1 MRVLVT
7 GGAGYIGSHACKALA
22 AAGHQPITYDNF
34 AGGHRWAVRFGPL
47 EEGDVG
53 DQARLAE
60 VFATYRPEAV
70 MHFAALIS
78 VGESVKSPETYYR
91 TNLAGAINV
100 VAASR
105 AAGVGRFV
113 FSSTGTI
120 HGEPERMPIVETMPM
135 APISP
140 YARSKAMVE
149 EVLADVSG
157 ASAMAIASLRYF
169 NACGAD
175 PEGELGEAHSPET
188 HLIPLVLAAARA
200 GETLTLNGDD
210 YETADG
216 TCVRDYIHVSDL
228 ARAHV
233 LALDA
238 LAPAHG
244 LRAYNLGVGRGL
256 SVKEIIDAA
265 RTVTGLPIAVR
276 VGPRRPGDAP
286 AMWADPTRARS
297 ELGFRPQYSSL
308 ETIVETAWRWMSDP
322 PPYARA
328 AA

>member
-34 AGGHRWAVRFGPL
+34 AGGHRWAVRYGPL

-53 DQARLAE
+53 DQDRLAE
-60 VFATYRPEAV
+60 VFAAHRPEAV

-78 VGESVKSPETYYR
+78 VGESVESPETYYR

-100 VAASR
+100 LAASR
-105 AAGVGRFV
+105 AAGVERFV

-120 HGEPERMPIVETMPM
+120 HGQPTSMPIVETMPM

-149 EVLADVSG
+149 QILIDLAQASG
-157 ASAMAIASLRYF
+157 MAIASLRYF

-188 HLIPLVLAAARA
+188 HLIPLVLAAARDRSP
-200 GETLTLNGDD
+200 LTLNGDD
-210 YETADG
+210 YPTPDG

-228 ARAHV
+228 ALAHV
-233 LALDA
+233 LALNA
-238 LAPAHG
+238 LTPGHG

-256 SVKEIIDAA
+256 SVKQIIDAA
-265 RTVTGLPIAVR
+265 RTVTGAPIAVR
-276 VGPRRPGDAP
+276 LGPRRPGDAP
-286 AMWADPTRARS
+286 AMWADPTRARN
-297 ELGFRPQYSSL
+297 ELGFRPEHSSL

-322 PPYARA
+322 PNYARA
-328 AA
+328 AE